1 MSLTTKMKLT
11 SVAIAVLVALLI
23 VSVSITLPILIRPF
37 YYMQIEALELP
48 QKTGISFS
56 DIKVAYDEMMDYC
69 LGLRPDFSVGILRY
83 SEEGASHFADVRA
96 LFFIDFAI
104 IGISALS
111 LIIIAIILKTKKL
124 TPYRFL
130 GRSAPFW
137 SVASIGAIC
146 AILGIA
152 CAISFTE
159 TFIFLHKIFFVGK
172 TNWSFKPSQ
181 DPIIRL
187 LPNQFFSNCA
197 IFIFSAIIIFSAAI
211 LLYEFLPRKK
221 NNE

>member
-1 MSLTTKMKLT
+1 MKMKLV
-11 SVAIAVLVALLI
+11 SVLISVLVALLI
-23 VSVSITLPILIRPF
+23 VSASITLPILFRPF

-48 QKTGISFS
+48 EQTGLTFS
-56 DIKVAYDEMMDYC
+56 DIKVAYDEMLDFC
-69 LGLRPDFSVGILRY
+69 LGLRPDFSAGVLWY
-83 SEEGASHFADVRA
+83 SDEGVSHFADVKV

-111 LIIIAIILKTKKL
+111 LAIIAIILKKKRL
-124 TPYRFL
+124 SPHRFL

-152 CAISFTE
+152 CAINFRQ

-172 TNWSFKPSQ
+172 TNWSFKPSE
-181 DPIIRL
+181 DPIIHL

-197 IFIFSAIIIFSAAI
+197 IFIFSAIILASIAI
-211 LLYEFLPRKK
+211 LLYEFYPRKK
-221 NNE
+221 RD

>member
-1 MSLTTKMKLT
+1 MKMKLV
-11 SVAIAVLVALLI
+11 SVLISVLVALLI
-23 VSVSITLPILIRPF
+23 VSASITLPILFRPF
-37 YYMQIEALELP
+37 YYMQIDALELP
-48 QKTGISFS
+48 EQTGLTFS
-56 DIKVAYDEMMDYC
+56 DIKVAYDEMLDFC
-69 LGLRPDFSVGILRY
+69 LGLRPDFSAGVLWY
-83 SEEGASHFADVRA
+83 SDEGVSHFADVKV

-104 IGISALS
+104 IGISAIS
-111 LIIIAIILKTKKL
+111 LITIAIILKKKRL
-124 TPYRFL
+124 SPHRFL

-152 CAISFTE
+152 CAINFRQ

-172 TNWSFKPSQ
+172 TNWSFKPSE

-197 IFIFSAIIIFSAAI
+197 IFIFSAIILASIGI
-211 LLYEFLPRKK
+211 LLYEFYPRKK
-221 NNE
+221 RD

>member
-1 MSLTTKMKLT
+1 MKMKLV
-11 SVAIAVLVALLI
+11 SVLISVLVALLI
-23 VSVSITLPILIRPF
+23 VSASITLPILFRPF

-48 QKTGISFS
+48 EQTGLTFS
-56 DIKVAYDEMMDYC
+56 DIKVAYDEMLDYC
-69 LGLRPDFSVGILRY
+69 LGLRPDFSAGVLWY
-83 SEEGASHFADVRA
+83 SDEGVSHFADVKV
-96 LFFIDFAI
+96 LFFVDFAI
-104 IGISALS
+104 IGISAIS
-111 LIIIAIILKTKKL
+111 LIIIAIILKKKRL
-124 TPYRFL
+124 SPHRFL

-152 CAISFTE
+152 CAINFRQ
-159 TFIFLHKIFFVGK
+159 TFIFLHKIFFIGK
-172 TNWSFKPSQ
+172 TNWSFKPSE

-197 IFIFSAIIIFSAAI
+197 IFIFSAIIIFSVAI
-211 LLYEFLPRKK
+211 LLYEFLPRKN

>member
-1 MSLTTKMKLT
+1 MKMKLI
-11 SVAIAVLVALLI
+11 SVLISVLVALLI
-23 VSVSITLPILIRPF
+23 VSASITLPILFRPF
-37 YYMQIEALELP
+37 YYMQIDALELP
-48 QKTGISFS
+48 EQTGLTFS
-56 DIKVAYDEMMDYC
+56 DIKVAYDEMLDYC
-69 LGLRPDFSVGILRY
+69 LGLRPDFSAGVLWY
-83 SEEGASHFADVRA
+83 SDEGVSHFADVKV

-111 LIIIAIILKTKKL
+111 LAIIAIILKKKRL
-124 TPYRFL
+124 TPHKFL

-152 CAISFTE
+152 CAINFRQ
-159 TFIFLHKIFFVGK
+159 TFIFLHKIFFIGK
-172 TNWSFKPSQ
+172 TNWSFKPSE

-197 IFIFSAIIIFSAAI
+197 IFIFSAIIIFSVAI
-211 LLYEFLPRKK
+211 LLYEFLPRKN

>member
-1 MSLTTKMKLT
+1 MKMKLV
-11 SVAIAVLVALLI
+11 SVLISLFVALLI

-37 YYMQIEALELP
+37 YYLQIEALELP
-48 QKTGISFS
+48 QKTGLTFS
-56 DIKVAYDEMMDYC
+56 DIKFAYDEMMDYC
-69 LGLRPDFSVGILRY
+69 LGLRPDFSVGILQY

-111 LIIIAIILKTKKL
+111 LAIIAIILKKKRL
-124 TPYRFL
+124 TPHKFL

-146 AILGIA
+146 AVLGIA
-152 CAISFTE
+152 CAIDFQK

-181 DPIIRL
+181 DPVIHL

-197 IFIFSAIIIFSAAI
+197 IFIFSAIILASIAI
-211 LLYEFLPRKK
+211 LLYEFYPRKPMNK
-221 NNE
+221 

>member
-1 MSLTTKMKLT
+1 MKMKLV
-11 SVAIAVLVALLI
+11 SVLISVLVALLI
-23 VSVSITLPILIRPF
+23 VSASITLPILFRPF

-48 QKTGISFS
+48 EQTGLTFS
-56 DIKVAYDEMMDYC
+56 DIKVAYDEMLDFC
-69 LGLRPDFSVGILRY
+69 LGLRPDFSAGVLWY
-83 SEEGASHFADVRA
+83 SDEGVSHFADVKV

-111 LIIIAIILKTKKL
+111 LAIIAIILKKKRL
-124 TPYRFL
+124 SPHRFL

-152 CAISFTE
+152 CAINFRQ

-172 TNWSFKPSQ
+172 TNWSFKPSE

-197 IFIFSAIIIFSAAI
+197 IFIFSAIILASIAI
-211 LLYEFLPRKK
+211 LLYEFYPRKK
-221 NNE
+221 RD

>member
-1 MSLTTKMKLT
+1 MKMKLV
-11 SVAIAVLVALLI
+11 SVLISVLVALLI
-23 VSVSITLPILIRPF
+23 VSASITLPIIFRPF

-48 QKTGISFS
+48 EQTGLTFS
-56 DIKVAYDEMMDYC
+56 DIKVAYDEMLDYC
-69 LGLRPDFSVGILRY
+69 LGLRPDFSAGVLWY
-83 SEEGASHFADVRA
+83 SDEGVSHFADVKV

-104 IGISALS
+104 IGISAIS
-111 LIIIAIILKTKKL
+111 LIIIAIILKKKRL
-124 TPYRFL
+124 SPHRFL

-152 CAISFTE
+152 CAINFRQ

-172 TNWSFKPSQ
+172 TNWSFKPSE

-197 IFIFSAIIIFSAAI
+197 IFIFSAIIIFSIAI
-211 LLYEFLPRKK
+211 LLYEFLPRKNK
-221 NNE
+221 LNND

>member
-1 MSLTTKMKLT
+1 MKMKLV
-11 SVAIAVLVALLI
+11 SVLISVLVALLI
-23 VSVSITLPILIRPF
+23 VSASITLPILFRPF
-37 YYMQIEALELP
+37 YYMQIDALELP
-48 QKTGISFS
+48 EQTGLTFS
-56 DIKVAYDEMMDYC
+56 DIKVAYDEMLDYC
-69 LGLRPDFSVGILRY
+69 LGLRPDFSAGVLWY
-83 SEEGASHFADVRA
+83 SDEGVSHFADVKV

-104 IGISALS
+104 IGISAIS
-111 LIIIAIILKTKKL
+111 LIIIAIILKKKRL
-124 TPYRFL
+124 SPHRFL

-152 CAISFTE
+152 CAINFRQ
-159 TFIFLHKIFFVGK
+159 TFIFLHKIFFIGK
-172 TNWSFKPSQ
+172 TNWSFKPSE

-197 IFIFSAIIIFSAAI
+197 IFIFSAIIIFSVAI
-211 LLYEFLPRKK
+211 LLYEFLPRKN